1 MPIYENDEHE
11 YLNAKVKK
19 LENNSF
25 INGSLFLTEKRIIFE
40 KNGKRSLIRASPA
53 VTDVNVYLY
62 NVENSTFALPRFP
75 LFTKKIFSFEYY
87 DDNNKLQR
95 VDFTMKDP
103 KTWVNQI
110 TRLASLA
117 KKEESTKRES
127 NRIEEKR
134 RELEMAKAKAP
145 KANIGMAIFG
155 DNKNKNKNPYNNL
168 RENILENNIDNE
180 NLPAKNTF
188 NCPNCGF
195 EVDNTM
201 TFCPN
206 CGFKLK

>member
-25 INGSLFLTEKRIIFE
+25 INGNLFLTEKRIIFE
-40 KNGKRSLIRASPA
+40 KNGKRSFIRASPA
-53 VTDVNVYLY
+53 VTDVNIYLY
-62 NVENSTFALPRFP
+62 NIENSTSAIPRFP
-75 LFTKKIFSFEYY
+75 LFTKKILSFEYY
-87 DDNNKLQR
+87 DDNGKLQR
-95 VDFTMKDP
+95 IDFAIKDP

-117 KKEESTKRES
+117 KKEESNKNEKK
-127 NRIEEKR
+127 RIEENR

-155 DNKNKNKNPYNNL
+155 DDKNKSKNPYNNI
-168 RENILENNIDNE
+168 RENIIDNAKDE
-180 NLPAKNTF
+180 NLPAENTF
-188 NCPNCGF
+188 KCPNCGF

-201 TFCPN
+201 TYCPN
-206 CGFKLK
+206 CGYKLK